1 MGKKFIISIDLGT
14 TGNRVICFDEGG
26 KLVSSAYKE
35 HTQYFPKPGWVEHDP
50 IEIWQA
56 IQKLIPEALK
66 NGSLNSS
73 DAICIGI
80 TNQRETTVVWDKETG
95 KPVYNAIVW
104 QCRRTSDYCTKLKED
119 GHEKLFRETTGLVVD
134 AYFSGTKIK
143 WILENVPG
151 AMERA
156 GSGKIL
162 FGTID
167 TWILW
172 NLTSGAFHLTDFTN
186 ASRTLLF
193 DIRKKKWSDEI
204 LSILNIP
211 RSLLPEVQSSASDF
225 GSTNNVPGLPDGIL
239 IGGIAGDQQSA
250 LAGQACVT
258 DGSLKNTYGTGCF
271 MLINNGDHY
280 TLSKNG
286 LLTTLACGNK
296 GEPVYA
302 LEGSVFIGG
311 AVIQWLRDYMKFFSN
326 SEESE
331 KAAISA
337 NKDSEIV
344 FIPAF
349 TGLGAPYWKTDARG
363 AIFGLT
369 RGTTQEDIIRA
380 ALKSIA
386 LQSMDV
392 IEAMQLDTGKKIKEL
407 RVDGGAVKNGFLM
420 QFQSD
425 ILGIPVLV
433 PENNESTA
441 LGAAYLAGISFGI
454 YKTIDEIA
462 AGNKISSIY
471 KPLMNEQDRNN
482 QIEIWREA
490 VKRLL

>member
-14 TGNRVICFDEGG
+14 TGNRVICFDEQG
-26 KLVSSAYKE
+26 KLVSSAYRE

-56 IQKLIPEALK
+56 IQKLIPESLK

-80 TNQRETTVVWDKETG
+80 TNQRETTVVWDKTTG

-104 QCRRTSDYCTKLKED
+104 QCRRTSDYCVELKED
-119 GHEKLFRETTGLVVD
+119 GHQTLFRETTGLVVD

-151 AMERA
+151 VREKAV
-156 GSGKIL
+156 SGKLL

-172 NLTSGAFHLTDFTN
+172 NLTSGASHKTDYTN
-186 ASRTLLF
+186 ASRTLLY
-193 DIRKKKWSDEI
+193 DIRRKKWSEEI
-204 LSILNIP
+204 LTILNIP
-211 RSLLPEVQSSASDF
+211 ASLLPEVQPSASDF
-225 GSTNNVPGLPDGIL
+225 GSTKNVPGLPDGIL

-271 MLINNGDHY
+271 MLINNGDHF

-311 AVIQWLRDYMKFFSN
+311 AVIQWLRD
-326 SEESE
+326 
-331 KAAISA
+331 
-337 NKDSEIV
+337 
-344 FIPAF
+344 
-349 TGLGAPYWKTDARG
+349 
-363 AIFGLT
+363 
-369 RGTTQEDIIRA
+369 
-380 ALKSIA
+380 
-386 LQSMDV
+386 
-392 IEAMQLDTGKKIKEL
+392 
-407 RVDGGAVKNGFLM
+407 
-420 QFQSD
+420 
-425 ILGIPVLV
+425 
-433 PENNESTA
+433 
-441 LGAAYLAGISFGI
+441 
-454 YKTIDEIA
+454 
-462 AGNKISSIY
+462 
-471 KPLMNEQDRNN
+471 
-482 QIEIWREA
+482 
-490 VKRLL
+490 

>member
-1 MGKKFIISIDLGT
+1 MGKKFIIAIDLGT
-14 TGNRVICFDEGG
+14 TGNRVICFDEQG
-26 KLVSSAYKE
+26 KMVSSAYRE
-35 HTQYFPKPGWVEHDP
+35 HKQYFPKPGWVEHDP
-50 IEIWQA
+50 LEIWQA
-56 IQKLIPEALK
+56 IQKLIPESLQK
-66 NGSLNSS
+66 GSLNSA
-73 DAICIGI
+73 DAVSIGI
-80 TNQRETTVVWDKETG
+80 TNQRETTVVWDKQTG

-119 GHEKLFRETTGLVVD
+119 GHQTLFREKTGLVVD

-151 AMERA
+151 VREAAE
-156 GSGKIL
+156 SGKLL

-172 NLTSGAFHLTDFTN
+172 NLTAGASHITDYTN
-186 ASRTLLF
+186 ASRTLLY
-193 DIRKKKWSDEI
+193 DIRKKKWSSSI

-211 RSLLPEVQSSASDF
+211 ESLLPAVQPSASNF
-225 GSTNNVPGLPDGIL
+225 GTTKNVPGLPDGIL
-239 IGGIAGDQQSA
+239 IGGIAGDQQAA

-258 DGSLKNTYGTGCF
+258 EGSLKNTYGTGCF
-271 MLINNGDHY
+271 MLINNGEHY

-286 LLTTLACGNK
+286 LLTTLACGNI

-311 AVIQWLRDYMKFFSN
+311 AVIQWLRDYMKFFEN
-326 SEESE
+326 SADSE
-331 KAAISA
+331 KAALSSG
-337 NKDSEIV
+337 KDNEVV

-349 TGLGAPYWKTDARG
+349 TGLGAPYWKMDARG

-369 RGTTQEDIIRA
+369 RGTTQEDITRA

-386 LQSMDV
+386 LQSMDL
-392 IEAMQLDTGKKIKEL
+392 IDAMQLDTGKKIKEL

-425 ILGIPVLV
+425 ILGIPVGV

-441 LGAAYLAGISFGI
+441 LGAAYLAGISFGL

-471 KPLMNEQDRNN
+471 KPSMSEEDRKK
-482 QIEIWREA
+482 QIDIWREA